1 VTAQQGGIDMTTL
14 DLRPAPQ
21 AAPAAARVRNH
32 ALTEVRL
39 VMRNGEQ
46 LLLALVIP
54 IGIIVAGRFLS
65 GRVGLTM
72 DVLAPSVLALAIW
85 STCFTSQ
92 AIMTGFERRY
102 GVLERLSATPLG
114 RSGLLAGKAMAYSVI
129 SLAQVILL
137 VIVSL
142 ALGWHP
148 HGSGLAW
155 LPTLV
160 SVALA
165 MMTFG
170 LAALAMAGSL
180 KAEVTLGL
188 ANLVYIVGLV
198 AGAVVW
204 PLVDYPK
211 AIRPVIAAL
220 PTTALGE
227 SLRAWGVGQTLWW
240 PLTSLAGWAI
250 LLELLARKV
259 FTWIS

>member
-1 VTAQQGGIDMTTL
+1 MTTL

-39 VMRNGEQ
+39 VIRNGEQ

-54 IGIIVAGRFLS
+54 IGIVVAGRFLGS
-65 GRVGLTM
+65 RVGLTM

-142 ALGWHP
+142 TLGWRP
-148 HGSGLAW
+148 HGSALAW
-155 LPTLV
+155 LPSLV
-160 SVALA
+160 SVILA
-165 MMTFG
+165 MLAFG

-204 PLVDYPK
+204 PLADYPK
-211 AIRPVIAAL
+211 ATRPVVAAL
-220 PTTALGE
+220 PTAAL
-227 SLRAWGVGQTLWW
+227 
-240 PLTSLAGWAI
+240 
-250 LLELLARKV
+250 
-259 FTWIS
+259 

>member
-1 VTAQQGGIDMTTL
+1 MTTL
-14 DLRPAPQ
+14 NFRPAPQ

-32 ALTEVRL
+32 AVTEVRL

-54 IGIIVAGRFLS
+54 IGIIVAGRFL
-65 GRVGLTM
+65 GDRVGLTM
-72 DVLAPSVLALAIW
+72 DALAPSVLVLAIW

-142 ALGWHP
+142 TLGWRP
-148 HGSGLAW
+148 HGSALAW
-155 LPTLV
+155 LPSLV
-160 SVALA
+160 SVILA
-165 MMTFG
+165 MLAFG

-204 PLVDYPK
+204 PLADYPK
-211 AIRPVIAAL
+211 ATRPVVAAL
-220 PTTALGE
+220 PTAALGE
-227 SLRAWGVGQTLWW
+227 SLRAWGVGQPLWW
-240 PLTSLAGWAI
+240 PLVSLAVWAF
-250 LLELLARKV
+250 LLGLLARKV

>member
-1 VTAQQGGIDMTTL
+1 MTTL

-54 IGIIVAGRFLS
+54 IGIIVAGRFLG

-114 RSGLLAGKAMAYSVI
+114 RSGLLAGK
-129 SLAQVILL
+129 
-137 VIVSL
+137 
-142 ALGWHP
+142 
-148 HGSGLAW
+148 
-155 LPTLV
+155 
-160 SVALA
+160 
-165 MMTFG
+165 
-170 LAALAMAGSL
+170 AMAGSL

-227 SLRAWGVGQTLWW
+227 SLRAWGVGYTLWW
-240 PLTSLAGWAI
+240 PLASLAGWAI
-250 LLELLARKV
+250 LLGLLARKV

>member
-1 VTAQQGGIDMTTL
+1 
-14 DLRPAPQ
+14 
-21 AAPAAARVRNH
+21 
-32 ALTEVRL
+32 
-39 VMRNGEQ
+39 
-46 LLLALVIP
+46 
-54 IGIIVAGRFLS
+54 
-65 GRVGLTM
+65 
-72 DVLAPSVLALAIW
+72 
-85 STCFTSQ
+85 
-92 AIMTGFERRY
+92 MTGFERRY

-137 VIVSL
+137 VIISL
-142 ALGWHP
+142 ALSWHP

-160 SVALA
+160 SVVLA

-204 PLVDYPK
+204 PLADYPK

-220 PTTALGE
+220 PTAALGE

-240 PLTSLAGWAI
+240 PLASLAGWGI
-250 LLELLARKV
+250 LLGLLARKV

>member
-1 VTAQQGGIDMTTL
+1 MGSEMCIRDRTTL

-54 IGIIVAGRFLS
+54 IGIIVAGRFLG

-129 SLAQVILL
+129 SLAQVL
-137 VIVSL
+137 SL
-142 ALGWHP
+142 IHI
-148 HGSGLAW
+148 SE
-155 LPTLV
+155 PT
-160 SVALA
+160 
-165 MMTFG
+165 
-170 LAALAMAGSL
+170 
-180 KAEVTLGL
+180 
-188 ANLVYIVGLV
+188 
-198 AGAVVW
+198 
-204 PLVDYPK
+204 
-211 AIRPVIAAL
+211 RPY
-220 PTTALGE
+220 
-227 SLRAWGVGQTLWW
+227 
-240 PLTSLAGWAI
+240 
-250 LLELLARKV
+250 
-259 FTWIS
+259 

>member
-1 VTAQQGGIDMTTL
+1 MTTL
-14 DLRPAPQ
+14 DLHPAPQ

-54 IGIIVAGRFLS
+54 IGIIVAGRFLGS
-65 GRVGLTM
+65 RVGLTM

-137 VIVSL
+137 VIISL
-142 ALGWHP
+142 ALSWHP

-160 SVALA
+160 SVVLA

-198 AGAVVW
+198 AGAVLW
-204 PLVDYPK
+204 PLADYPK

-220 PTTALGE
+220 PTAALGE

-240 PLTSLAGWAI
+240 PLASLAGWGI
-250 LLELLARKV
+250 LLGLLARKV

>member
-1 VTAQQGGIDMTTL
+1 MTTL

-39 VMRNGEQ
+39 VIRNGEQ

-54 IGIIVAGRFLS
+54 IGIVVAGRFLGS
-65 GRVGLTM
+65 RVGLTM

-142 ALGWHP
+142 TLGWRP
-148 HGSGLAW
+148 HGSALAW
-155 LPTLV
+155 LPSLV
-160 SVALA
+160 SVILA
-165 MMTFG
+165 MLAFG

-204 PLVDYPK
+204 PLADYPK
-211 AIRPVIAAL
+211 ATRPVVAAL
-220 PTTALGE
+220 PTAALG
-227 SLRAWGVGQTLWW
+227 
-240 PLTSLAGWAI
+240 
-250 LLELLARKV
+250 
-259 FTWIS
+259 